1 MAVITRSLIAC
12 FLPLLLFG
20 QATPLT
26 LDEAVKRAL
35 AQYPSIRATR
45 EQVNTA
51 SAGIQLARTAY
62 LPKVDFLAQINR
74 ATRNNIYGMLLP
86 QTVIAPISGP
96 PNPVNSGTNVWG
108 TATGFLVN
116 WEPFD
121 FGLRKAG
128 VDAAGAA
135 RRRAETTAERTRF
148 EVAVTTADAFLT
160 IVAAEQTGAAARA
173 GVERAKVFHDVVSA
187 LVKAELRPGVEAAR
201 SGAEMALA
209 ETAHIQAEQAAAVAR
224 AALGQMLGVSPRQI
238 TVNAGRLLDTP
249 AEETAP
255 DGPSE
260 SHPVLQEQAA
270 TVEESAARLK
280 ILDRS
285 FYPKFSLQG
294 ATYARGTGANPDFTT
309 GGAASGLGPNIYNWG
324 AGFSLNIPLMD
335 YAGLRAK
342 KQAEVSRGRA
352 EEARLDLLRQEL
364 KGQLE
369 KSKAMLEGARRVAAH
384 IPAQLEAAKAA
395 ELQATARYKAGLG
408 NLVEVAEAQR
418 LLTQTEIDGSLS
430 KLQIWRALFAV
441 AAAQGEMDRL
451 AAEASRR

>member
-1 MAVITRSLIAC
+1 MAVITRTLIIC
-12 FLPLLLFG
+12 LLPILLFG
-20 QATPLT
+20 QSPLT

-35 AQYPSIRATR
+35 EQYPSVRLSR
-45 EQVNTA
+45 EQVTEA
-51 SAGIQLARTAY
+51 SAGIQMARTAY

-86 QTVIAPISGP
+86 QSVIAPISGP
-96 PNPVNSGTNVWG
+96 PNPTNSPTNVWG

-128 VDAAGAA
+128 VDAADAA
-135 RRRAETTAERTRF
+135 RRRAERAAERTRF

-160 IVAAEQTGAAARA
+160 ILAAEQTGASARA
-173 GVERAKVFHDVVSA
+173 GVERAKVFHEVVSA
-187 LVKAELRPGVEAAR
+187 LVKAELRPGVEEAR

-209 ETAHIQAEQAAAVAR
+209 ETANIQAEQAAAVAR
-224 AALGQMLGVSPRQI
+224 AALGQLLGVPAAQI
-238 TVNAGRLLDTP
+238 ALHAGRLLEMPFEGATP
-249 AEETAP
+249 A
-255 DGPSE
+255 GPSE
-260 SHPVLQEQAA
+260 LHPLLREQTASI
-270 TVEESAARLK
+270 EESAARLK

-324 AGFSLNIPLMD
+324 VGFSLNIPLMD
-335 YAGLRAK
+335 YAGLRAR
-342 KQAEVSRGRA
+342 KQAEVSRGRT
-352 EEARLDLLRQEL
+352 EQARLDLLRQEL
-364 KGQLE
+364 TGQLE
-369 KSKAMLEGARRVAAH
+369 KSKAMLDGARRIAAH
-384 IPAQLEAAKAA
+384 IPAQLQAAKAA
-395 ELQATARYKAGLG
+395 EAQATARYKAGLG

-430 KLQIWRALFAV
+430 KLQIWRARFAV
-441 AAAQGEMDRL
+441 AAAQGEMEKL
-451 AAEASRR
+451 AEEASRR